1 VRNGKEVYL
10 IASQVLSVASLAL
23 VLASLFLFESILT
36 SRCLSGCAQSK
47 AQALKLGSARRDS
60 HPDIGTDETIVGETT
75 GGGAHPVERMSA
87 GDHFTIGVPF
97 GRPINPVTHGDWE
110 GTGVEPDVKVS
121 AAEALST
128 AEKLAADKLTTKDN
142 RR

>member
-1 VRNGKEVYL
+1 
-10 IASQVLSVASLAL
+10 
-23 VLASLFLFESILT
+23 
-36 SRCLSGCAQSK
+36 
-47 AQALKLGSARRDS
+47 
-60 HPDIGTDETIVGETT
+60 
-75 GGGAHPVERMSA
+75 MSA
-87 GDHFTIGVPF
+87 GDHFTIGVSF

-110 GTGVEPDVKVS
+110 GTGIEPDVKVS